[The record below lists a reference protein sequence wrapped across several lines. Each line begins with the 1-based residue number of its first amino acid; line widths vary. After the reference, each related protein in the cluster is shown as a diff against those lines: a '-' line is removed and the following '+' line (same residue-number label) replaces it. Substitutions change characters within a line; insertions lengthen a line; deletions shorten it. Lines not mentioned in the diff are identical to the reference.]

1 MDDSMDESFEQDP
14 WVEDETLL
22 SRPQNTGPSPP
33 FHTIITGLINPV
45 LKASNK
51 KTGFHGGPATNVR
64 VTRFKILSN
73 YIQRWKQE
81 VGNDIYPCFR
91 LILPYKDK
99 ERQMYGLK
107 EKAIARLLIK
117 ILGISPESEDANS
130 MVNYKLPGQYK
141 GAGDFAERCYEVIK
155 QREIRTEY
163 GSMTIEDVNG
173 LLDELSKHSKSDDQL
188 PILSKFYHLMNAE
201 EMKWL
206 IRVILRQMHIGV
218 SERTLF
224 SAWHPNANELYNISS
239 SLKRVCWELFDSNYR
254 LSDDAKDVNLMS
266 CFQPQLAAFPKASYD
281 QVIRSMNKETF
292 FIEEKLDG
300 ERIQMH
306 MSDYGKVFKFY
317 SRRAK
322 DYTYLYGSSL
332 DDKNG
337 ALTKHLRG
345 VFEENV
351 ENCILDGE
359 MVSWDPVD
367 EKIEPFGYLKTAANA
382 EKEDAG
388 ESYPLYRVFD
398 VLYANNKSVVN
409 YSLVQRQLLL
419 QRVVNPVPTHFEIH
433 PHEEG
438 STKEDIERRLRQVIA
453 ESSEGLVIKL
463 PTAPYVVN
471 GREDSW
477 IKVKPEY
484 MLEFGENLDCLI
496 IGGYY
501 GQGKRGEILASF
513 LCGLRV
519 DNEQDPDAPP
529 KFWSFCRVGGGFTAA
544 EYGTIRHLT
553 DGQWQ
558 KWDSRRP
565 PLQYMELAGDKNEK
579 EMPDVWI
586 LPEKSVVLEVK
597 AASVVPES
605 EQYRTNVTLRFPRF
619 RRIRQDKNYLTA
631 LSLKEFMT
639 LKEQAE
645 TESQERQLELEEHRR
660 TSKRPKKQLRILGGH
675 ETVVLEGAPTS
686 QIFAGHIFC
695 VFVDSKR
702 KTELQKIIISHG
714 GTTIQDVPAGPQNM
728 THVIAD
734 KDLVKIASL
743 KRQGNWNIIRP
754 TWIQDCVFNQ
764 RIVPY
769 EPRHVYFATEGFLEA
784 VRRHVD
790 LYGDSYTRSM
800 EDIKELRDMLNLMP
814 DPSIDAIAKEYD
826 ILLSES
832 DSSFYNIPSLIFYD
846 TVIYLDKPDLPSS
859 ENLPRHLHDS
869 SATFRLQIAA
879 NYATFGG
886 ARISDDI
893 NSREITH
900 IVTMRDAPK
909 NRITAIRS
917 EISFRLRVPRV
928 VSVEWIEQSWKESTR
943 LSEEG
948 MNIISTVG
956 A

>member
-1 MDDSMDESFEQDP
+1 MDDPMDDSFELEP
-14 WVEDETLL
+14 WVEEEIVVA
-22 SRPQNTGPSPP
+22 RPHNTGPSPP
-33 FHTIITGLINPV
+33 FHTIITELINPL
-45 LKASNK
+45 LKASNR
-51 KTGFHGGPATNVR
+51 KTGFHGGTATNVR
-64 VTRFKILSN
+64 VIRFKILNS

-99 ERQMYGLK
+99 ERHMYGLK
-107 EKAIARLLIK
+107 EKALARLLIK
-117 ILGISPESEDANS
+117 ILGISAESDDAKS
-130 MVNYKLPGQYK
+130 MINYKIPGQYK

-155 QREIRTEY
+155 QREIKSEY
-163 GSMTIEDVNG
+163 GSMTIDNVNNM
-173 LLDELSKHSKSDDQL
+173 LDELSKLSKTDDQL
-188 PILSKFYHLMNAE
+188 PIFSKIYHSMNAE

-206 IRVILRQMHIGV
+206 IRIILRQMHIGI

-224 SAWHPNANELYNISS
+224 SAWHPNANELFNISS

-254 LSDDAKDVNLMS
+254 MSEDAKDVTLMC

-281 QVIRSMNKETF
+281 QVVKSMNNETF

-300 ERIQMH
+300 ERIQLH
-306 MSDYGKVFKFY
+306 MSDYGKHFKFY

-337 ALTKHLRG
+337 ALTKYLSG
-345 VFEENV
+345 AFGENV
-351 ENCILDGE
+351 EDCILDGE

-398 VLYANNKSVVN
+398 ILYANNKSVVK
-409 YSLVQRQLLL
+409 YSLVQRQMLL
-419 QRVVNPVPTHFEIH
+419 QRVVNNVPTHFEIH

-438 STKEDIERRLRQVIA
+438 STKEDIDRRLRQVIA

-463 PTAPYVVN
+463 PTSPYTVN

-484 MLEFGENLDCLI
+484 MLEFGENLDCLV

-501 GQGKRGEILASF
+501 GQGKRGDNLSSF

-519 DNEQDPDAPP
+519 DNEQDPEAPP

-544 EYGTIRHLT
+544 EYATIRHLT

-558 KWDSRRP
+558 KWDPRRP
-565 PLQYMELAGDKNEK
+565 PLQYMELAGDRNEK

-586 LPEKSVVLEVK
+586 LPEKSVVLEIK

-605 EQYRTNVTLRFPRF
+605 EQYRTNITLRFPRF

-631 LSLKEFMT
+631 LSLKEFMS

-660 TSKRPKKQLRILGGH
+660 ASKRPKKQLNILGAH
-675 ETVVLEGAPTS
+675 ESFTMEGSPTS
-686 QIFAGHIFC
+686 QIFAGHTFC
-695 VFVDSKR
+695 VLVDSKR
-702 KTELQKIIISHG
+702 KAQLQKIIVSHG
-714 GTTIQDVPAGPQNM
+714 GNVIQDVPPEPQNR
-728 THVIAD
+728 THLIAD

-743 KRQGNWNIIRP
+743 KRQGKWNIIRP
-754 TWIQDCVFNQ
+754 TWIYDCAFNH

-769 EPRHVYFATEGFLEA
+769 EPRHMYFANKDLLDA

-790 LYGDSYTRSM
+790 RYDDSYTRSM
-800 EDIKELRDMLNLMP
+800 EDTKELRDILNHMP
-814 DPSIDAIAKEYD
+814 DPTIGSTAKDYG
-826 ILLSES
+826 ILLNQS
-832 DSSFYNIPSLIFYD
+832 DSSIFNIPSLIFYN
-846 TVIYLDKPDLPSS
+846 TVIYLDYPDLAQD
-859 ENLPRHLHDS
+859 PRS
-869 SATFRLQIAA
+869 KFRYFAFTYQA
-879 NYATFGG
+879 
-886 ARISDDI
+886 
-893 NSREITH
+893 
-900 IVTMRDAPK
+900 VCKP
-909 NRITAIRS
+909 
-917 EISFRLRVPRV
+917 
-928 VSVEWIEQSWKESTR
+928 
-943 LSEEG
+943 
-948 MNIISTVG
+948 
-956 A
+956 

>member
-1 MDDSMDESFEQDP
+1 MDDSGSDGFGQDP
-14 WVEDETLL
+14 SVDEEI
-22 SRPQNTGPSPP
+22 SIERPNNTGPSPP
-33 FHTIITGLINPV
+33 FHTIITGLINPL
-45 LKASNK
+45 LKASNR
-51 KTGFHGGPATNVR
+51 KTGFHGGITTNLR

-73 YIQRWKQE
+73 YIQKWKKD

-91 LILPYKDK
+91 LVLPYKDK

-117 ILGISPESEDANS
+117 ILGISPDSEDATS
-130 MVNYKLPGQYK
+130 LINYKLPGQYK
-141 GAGDFAERCYEVIK
+141 GAGDFAERCFEVMR
-155 QREIRTEY
+155 QREIRSEY
-163 GSMTIEDVNG
+163 GSMTIDEVNE
-173 LLDELSKHSKSDDQL
+173 LLDDLSKHSKSDDQL
-188 PILSKFYHLMNAE
+188 PILSKFYQSLNAD

-224 SAWHPNANELYNISS
+224 SAWHPNANELFNISS

-254 LSDDAKDVNLMS
+254 LSEDAKDVNLMS
-266 CFQPQLAAFPKASYD
+266 CFQPQLAAFPKASYE
-281 QVIRSMNKETF
+281 QVVKSMNNEAF

-300 ERIQMH
+300 ERIQLH
-306 MSDYGKVFKFY
+306 MAEYGKSFKFY

-337 ALTKHLRG
+337 ALTKYLRG
-345 VFEENV
+345 AFEENV

-398 VLYANNKSVVN
+398 ILYANNKSVVN

-419 QRVVNPVPTHFEIH
+419 HRVMNPVPTRFEIH
-433 PHEEG
+433 PHQEG

-484 MLEFGENLDCLI
+484 MLEFGENLDCLV

-501 GQGKRGEILASF
+501 GQGKRGQNLASF

-519 DNEQDPDAPP
+519 DNEQDPDAQP

-544 EYGTIRHLT
+544 EYATIRHLT
-553 DGQWQ
+553 DGLWQ
-558 KWDSRRP
+558 KWDPRRP
-565 PLQYMELAGDKNEK
+565 PLQYMELAGEKNDK

-586 LPEKSVVLEVK
+586 LPEKSLVLEIK

-605 EQYRTNVTLRFPRF
+605 EQYRTNTTLRFPRF

-631 LSLKEFMT
+631 LSVKEFMT

-660 TSKRPKKQLRILGGH
+660 AAKRPKKELRILGGH
-675 ETVVLEGAPTS
+675 ETVALEGAPTS
-686 QIFAGHIFC
+686 QMFTGHIFC
-695 VFVDSKR
+695 ILVDSKR
-702 KTELQKIIISHG
+702 KSQLQKIIISHG
-714 GTTIQDVPAGPQNM
+714 GTVVQDVPSRPQKM
-728 THVIAD
+728 THIIAD

-743 KRQGNWNIIRP
+743 KRQGKWTIIRP
-754 TWIQDCVFNQ
+754 TWIHDSVFNQ
-764 RIVPY
+764 RMVPY
-769 EPRHVYFATEGFLEA
+769 EPRHVYFAADDVLEA

-790 LYGDSYTRSM
+790 QYGDSYTRSI
-800 EDIKELRDMLNLMP
+800 EDPKELRDIFNHMP
-814 DPSIDAIAKEYD
+814 DPNIDGKRVTYD
-826 ILLSES
+826 ILLGQS
-832 DSSFYNIPSLIFYD
+832 DDPSLFNIPSLIFYD
-846 TVIYLDKPDLPSS
+846 TVIYLDEPDLASN
-859 ENLPRHLHDS
+859 EALPPHGDPL
-869 SATFRLQIAA
+869 SAKFRLEIAA

-886 ARISDDI
+886 ARISSDI
-893 NSREITH
+893 SDREITH
-900 IVTMRDAPK
+900 IATLPEAPK
-909 NRITAIRS
+909 NRVSAIRS
-917 EISFRLRVPRV
+917 LVSFRLRVPRV
-928 VSVEWIEQSWKESTR
+928 VSVEWLEQSWKESTR
-943 LSEEG
+943 LSEEDFA
-948 MNIISTVG
+948 V
-956 A
+956 